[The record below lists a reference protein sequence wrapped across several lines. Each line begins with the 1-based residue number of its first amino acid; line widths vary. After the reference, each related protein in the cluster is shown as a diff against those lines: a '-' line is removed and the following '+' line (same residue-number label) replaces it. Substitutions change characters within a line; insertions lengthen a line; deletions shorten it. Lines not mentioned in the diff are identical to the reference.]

1 LLVICHIIGSHPGA
15 DLFLFLLLLS
25 LIFFPPSTSV
35 PISPIRLGDRGAFG
49 GTSSGSGPLEILA
62 SVPYFLIGATG
73 ALFAWVEA
81 NWTRLPFVDQFRP
94 RSGYRTVAVD
104 DDAEILRGAYEDD

>member
-1 LLVICHIIGSHPGA
+1 MS
-15 DLFLFLLLLS
+15 
-25 LIFFPPSTSV
+25 PP
-35 PISPIRLGDRGAFG
+35 PAQGL
-49 GTSSGSGPLEILA
+49 LEILA